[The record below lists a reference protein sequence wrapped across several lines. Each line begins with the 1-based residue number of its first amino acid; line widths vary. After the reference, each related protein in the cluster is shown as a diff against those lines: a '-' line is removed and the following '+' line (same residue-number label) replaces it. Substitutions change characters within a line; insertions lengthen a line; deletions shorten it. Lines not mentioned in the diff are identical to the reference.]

1 MEGQVDN
8 MVVGEEDGRNEG
20 IRHNELFDLLD
31 SISCNKFMKKRIEEL
46 LMQ

>member
-8 MVVGEEDGRNEG
+8 MVVREEDGRNEG